1 MPGSLGFADIA
12 GVVSIVD
19 FVGIEV
25 VGTAGAA
32 AGTADIVAA
41 TEWQPLLAAPTLC
54 FCFFRQQN
62 TGPGLRSRRNL

>member
-19 FVGIEV
+19 LVGIEF
-25 VGTAGAA
+25 VGTAGDA

-41 TEWQPLLAAPTLC
+41 TEWQPLLAAPTL
-54 FCFFRQQN
+54 
-62 TGPGLRSRRNL
+62 